1 MSWEKILFLTAGV
14 LAILY
19 GLVILWSVAS
29 GNREVRQADWLT
41 SEEVKRS
48 PHHSFKNLRH
58 LLEPE
63 RQNISFSRSRVRGYA
78 MVAIGI
84 ILIVLG
90 VT

>member
-1 MSWEKILFLTAGV
+1 MSWEKIVFLTAGV

-29 GNREVRQADWLT
+29 GNREVRQSDWLK

-63 RQNISFSRSRVRGYA
+63 RRNISISRSRVRGYA

-84 ILIVLG
+84 VLIVFG